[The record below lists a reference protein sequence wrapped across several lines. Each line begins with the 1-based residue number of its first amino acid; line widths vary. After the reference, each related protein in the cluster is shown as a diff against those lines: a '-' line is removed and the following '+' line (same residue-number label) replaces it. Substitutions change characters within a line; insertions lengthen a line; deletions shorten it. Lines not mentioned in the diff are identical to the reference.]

1 MSEDEWAELL
11 TGMQYQVTRGHGTER
26 AWTGLHNDTK
36 DKGCVFIIIFVLT
49 MMAMYSWLK

>member
-36 DKGCVFIIIFVLT
+36 DKGCVFNTVIDSDVLVI
-49 MMAMYSWLK
+49 LVLG

>member
-36 DKGCVFIIIFVLT
+36 DKGCVFNTFIDSDVLVI
-49 MMAMYSWLK
+49 LDEIQ